1 MNMKLLCLYT
11 LLLVACSI
19 SRGDIIVVYNVDF
32 ENPPHVVD
40 QPVVTGVGTDRPYDA
55 AGFVVRDSLAD
66 FTTQVASREGGFLSF
81 SPESY
86 SSSGLVRLSW
96 DMAMLTLGPNGPETA
111 AVSVDLYNSGN
122 ESWSAITTYFMQD
135 LTIQIAGMNVGAF
148 TLGQQDSFEFLL
160 NMDTGLYDTYL
171 NSSLVLNDQSFGSG
185 LSVANVAFGAD
196 FDASPTY
203 AIDNFR
209 WEIIPEPST
218 LILLILGGLGVAA
231 TKKRRYKA

>member
-11 LLLVACSI
+11 LLLVAFSM

-32 ENPPHVVD
+32 EDPPHVVD
-40 QPVVTGVGTDRPYDA
+40 QPVITGVGTDRPYDA

-81 SPESY
+81 SPESS

-111 AVSVDLYNSGN
+111 GIIIDGVAT
-122 ESWSAITTYFMQD
+122 IYFMQD
-135 LTIQIAGMNVGAF
+135 LSIKTGAGSGGLTLGTF
-148 TLGQQDSFEFLL
+148 TLEQQDHFEFLIDL
-160 NMDTGLYDTYL
+160 DSYFYDVYF
-171 NSSLVLNDQSFGSG
+171 NSSLVLGDQPIGIG
-185 LSVANVAFGAD
+185 TEIAYVTFGAD

-218 LILLILGGLGVAA
+218 LMLLIIGGLGVAA
-231 TKKRRYKA
+231 TQKRRYKA